1 MKWRSLVQRLS
12 TLSLLRKIYAFAS
25 RIPILGSA
33 LNEFSRTA
41 IPSDTLV
48 WTSIR
53 SGPGKGLW
61 LRLNPRYEMEYL
73 EGDYEAPVERILLSN
88 LRPGTVFYDVGAHIG
103 VFSLIAARNLGAHGS
118 VFVFEPDPSNVRRIR
133 EHASRNQLDAIQ
145 IIPKAVCST
154 VGRLRFQR
162 ASFQSSMNRGVI
174 VEDASAAKEST
185 IEVESITLD
194 AVAREHVLPNLIKI
208 DVEGSEA
215 AILHGSEEIFRSAKP
230 LLVCEIHHQQASSDV
245 TGWLRARAIRS
256 IGSKARQNF
265 RAIFS
270 LNMLDIQVICRRL
283 RLSHPDPQGSSK
295 IRLPQLLRAL
305 PRLDKPL
312 FSELVLRVSAVRIPT
327 YDEHL

>member
-1 MKWRSLVQRLS
+1 MDWMSLVQQLS
-12 TLSLLRKIYAFAS
+12 TSLLLRKIYAIAS

-33 LNEFSRTA
+33 LNEFTRTA

-61 LRLNPRYEMEYL
+61 LRLNPRYEMAYL
-73 EGDYEAPVERILLSN
+73 EGDYEAPVEQILLSN

-118 VFVFEPDPSNVRRIR
+118 VFVFEPDPYNVRRIR

-162 ASFQSSMNRGVI
+162 ASFQSSMNRGVL
-174 VEDASAAKEST
+174 VEDVSAGKESS
-185 IEVESITLD
+185 IEVESMTLD
-194 AVAREHVLPNLIKI
+194 AFAQEHGLPNLIKI

-215 AILHGSEEIFRSAKP
+215 AVLHGSEEIFRSAKP
-230 LLVCEIHHQQASSDV
+230 LLVCEIHHEQASSDV
-245 TGWLRARAIRS
+245 TGWLRVRGYMFHWLES
-256 IGSKARQNF
+256 STNF
-265 RAIFS
+265 PRHLFAKYVGFPS
-270 LNMLDIQVICRRL
+270 DR
-283 RLSHPDPQGSSK
+283 SK
-295 IRLPQLLRAL
+295 IETHSSR
-305 PRLDKPL
+305 
-312 FSELVLRVSAVRIPT
+312 S
-327 YDEHL
+327 